1 MALLEI
7 QNLSKSY
14 PAPVGPDTQ
23 VLDVPA
29 FEMDTGSRVAI
40 HGESGSGKT
49 TFLHLV
55 AGILRPDKGTILL
68 EGQDLTQLPESNR
81 DRLRASSIGYVFQTF
96 NLLQGFTCL
105 ENVML
110 GMSFGSG
117 VNESRARELLEKV
130 DLADRLSYRP
140 SQLSVGQQQR
150 VAVARA
156 LANKPK
162 LVLADEP
169 TGNLDPKNS
178 RAAIDLIQ
186 QLCDEEGSGLM
197 LVSHDLKVVDS
208 FPKQLSWASLNRVI
222 SKETRT

>member
-55 AGILRPDKGTILL
+55 AGILRPDRGTILL

-81 DRLRASSIGYVFQTF
+81 DRLRALLLCFSDIQSS
-96 NLLQGFTCL
+96 QGFTCL

-130 DLADRLSYRP
+130 DLADRLSV
-140 SQLSVGQQQR
+140 Q
-150 VAVARA
+150 
-156 LANKPK
+156 
-162 LVLADEP
+162 
-169 TGNLDPKNS
+169 T
-178 RAAIDLIQ
+178 
-186 QLCDEEGSGLM
+186 
-197 LVSHDLKVVDS
+197 
-208 FPKQLSWASLNRVI
+208 
-222 SKETRT
+222 

>member
-55 AGILRPDKGTILL
+55 AGILRPDRGTILL
-68 EGQDLTQLPESNR
+68 EGQDLTQLTESNR

-130 DLADRLSYRP
+130 DLANRLSYRP
-140 SQLSVGQQQR
+140 SQLSMGQQQR

-197 LVSHDLKVVDS
+197 LVSHDLKVVNS

-222 SKETRT
+222 NKETRT

>member
-1 MALLEI
+1 M
-7 QNLSKSY
+7 
-14 PAPVGPDTQ
+14 
-23 VLDVPA
+23 
-29 FEMDTGSRVAI
+29 
-40 HGESGSGKT
+40 
-49 TFLHLV
+49 
-55 AGILRPDKGTILL
+55 
-68 EGQDLTQLPESNR
+68 
-81 DRLRASSIGYVFQTF
+81 
-96 NLLQGFTCL
+96 
-105 ENVML
+105 
-110 GMSFGSG
+110 
-117 VNESRARELLEKV
+117 
-130 DLADRLSYRP
+130 
-140 SQLSVGQQQR
+140 GQQQR

-222 SKETRT
+222 SKRSAHERRRAVDCLEKPAPACAFTWIAQVRSLWPEASNGSLGITLKADTFTEANGGSMPCWVPAVRNFNWFLIPYFILKHRLEPFL